1 MHLGS
6 RLDASS
12 SDSPDLQRR
21 AALAREMI
29 EPLKRLFRNSELTE
43 AEKVHLLQSMPMARF
58 KHGAGLW
65 ALESQKER
73 EKFAAAYYE
82 APRRLFRAISGMT
95 VRGLSNRD
103 VATILG
109 IATDQEMRNAELL
122 RLAAWIF
129 AEDMPA
135 LTALWLREDRWHIGM
150 KIPCFIRPRINCT
163 ASSVPIRTVHRRLF
177 AVTCAGARRD
187 AYTKRP
193 SASPNSCFTA
203 GSDGRV
209 CFGRL
214 SPGKVAATQSFACPS
229 CHSLFSTA
237 AACAAHQSKVHS
249 KRARAT
255 ALANGSLCQVSSGPH
270 VGYVSTSGVHSMS

>member
-1 MHLGS
+1 MGRGS
-6 RLDASS
+6 GRWSRRKSGRSS
-12 SDSPDLQRR
+12 QR
-21 AALAREMI
+21 
-29 EPLKRLFRNSELTE
+29 PTT
-43 AEKVHLLQSMPMARF
+43 
-58 KHGAGLW
+58 
-65 ALESQKER
+65 
-73 EKFAAAYYE
+73 
-82 APRRLFRAISGMT
+82 RRRVGFFGAISGMT

-193 SASPNSCFTA
+193 SASPNSLLYSRLRRQGVFLGVSRPAKLQQRKASRAPVATA
-203 GSDGRV
+203 SSV
-209 CFGRL
+209 RL
-214 SPGKVAATQSFACPS
+214 RLVPRTKARCIVRGHVPLLWQMG
-229 CHSLFSTA
+229 
-237 AACAAHQSKVHS
+237 ACA
-249 KRARAT
+249 R
-255 ALANGSLCQVSSGPH
+255 
-270 VGYVSTSGVHSMS
+270 